1 MERKEY
7 IQSKK
12 YYLKGLAIQLREIK
26 KELRQYYMD
35 FRELNYKKAME
46 KYEKSGRW
54 SYVIE
59 CDIKKAKYEYR
70 HQHIVY
76 CLARGRTY
84 EQIESKVR
92 EGNEPN
98 QDYIKQLLS
107 EYPTIQEVG
116 NETALCVNS

>member
-26 KELRQYYMD
+26 KELRQYYTD
-35 FRELNYKKAME
+35 FRELNYKKARE

-54 SYVIE
+54 SYIIE
-59 CDIKKAKYEYR
+59 HDIKKAKYEFR
-70 HQHIVY
+70 HQHIAY
-76 CLARGRTY
+76 CLARGKTY
-84 EQIESKVR
+84 EQIEQKVR

-98 QDYIKQLLS
+98 QDYIEQLLS

-116 NETALCVNS
+116 DEAAVCINS